1 MKCHKCVNLIKD
13 YNATET
19 DKTFLYKCLNKNKW
33 SISTKVLQNEFGG
46 VKKDLR
52 YGLGET
58 KPYYCKG
65 DYIWLD
71 ENGNITSKNQQ
82 EFKKELL

>member
-13 YNATET
+13 YSATET
-19 DKTFLYKCLNKNKW
+19 DKTFLYKCLKKNKW
-33 SISTKVLQNEFGG
+33 SISIKV
-46 VKKDLR
+46 LR

-71 ENGNITSKNQQ
+71 EDGNITSKNQQ

>member
-1 MKCHKCVNLIKD
+1 MKCHKCANLIKD
-13 YNATET
+13 YSATET
-19 DKTFLYKCLNKNKW
+19 DKTFIYKCLKKNEC
-33 SISTKVLQNEFGG
+33 SVSTKVLKN
-46 VKKDLR
+46 LR

-58 KPYYCKG
+58 KLYYCKG

-71 ENGNITSKNQQ
+71 EDGNITSKNQQ